1 MFSVWHNSYVFGP
14 TANSKMLEFFKR
26 ILGISNLENRTLELE
41 KKLAK
46 VESNSKEVEVLSVR
60 MSKLEEGLKKR
71 SKASPEVRERDKKE
85 ILKALVGQM
94 TTRQVAKKI
103 GKSRSWVS
111 LLINRLEKE
120 GKVVE
125 AEKKGKKVLYEKS
138 S

>member
-1 MFSVWHNSYVFGP
+1 VFGP

>member
-1 MFSVWHNSYVFGP
+1 MFGP